1 MLNYHAVVVAVV
13 GVPRETPAYHPR
25 HLRRPLLVTTLQQKM
40 LVVGAAD
47 CDDDDQLPSAVVA
60 GDVAD
65 GACVWTV
72 DRPVAAVAVVQQL
85 FNKETIII

>member
-25 HLRRPLLVTTLQQKM
+25 HLRHLLLAKTMQQKKPA
-40 LVVGAAD
+40 VGAAD
-47 CDDDDQLPSAVVA
+47 CDDDDQLPNAVAA

-72 DRPVAAVAVVQQL
+72 DQPVAAVAAEPLL
-85 FNKETIII
+85 FNK